1 MGCGKSVGRIVPYR
15 IATASAS
22 QRKLHGRLPLAGSSS
37 ENTLQHCFPYSL
49 SVLFFSIFPPL
60 LRLAVEYAI
69 TVSDALPGQESGGGG
84 GGTIRYSEYETH
96 QLQGGRNSGV
106 DIAYY
111 IHHWWCAVPF
121 FSLSLCNI

>member
-1 MGCGKSVGRIVPYR
+1 MADCRWPAAAAKTPF
-15 IATASAS
+15 
-22 QRKLHGRLPLAGSSS
+22 
-37 ENTLQHCFPYSL
+37 NTVFHTLSRFFFFP
-49 SVLFFSIFPPL
+49 FSPPL